1 MYEKN
6 EKLYM
11 HKISQM
17 EKVIPFFNYEP
28 LILILESETLDEEEE
43 RGQTNDAKPSKIRT
57 IEEELVNPNGG
68 KDSS

>member
-17 EKVIPFFNYEP
+17 EKVIPFFHYEP
-28 LILILESETLDEEEE
+28 LILILESETLEEENKK
-43 RGQTNDAKPSKIRT
+43 GQINDAKPSKIRT
-57 IEEELVNPNGG
+57 IEEELVNLSGG